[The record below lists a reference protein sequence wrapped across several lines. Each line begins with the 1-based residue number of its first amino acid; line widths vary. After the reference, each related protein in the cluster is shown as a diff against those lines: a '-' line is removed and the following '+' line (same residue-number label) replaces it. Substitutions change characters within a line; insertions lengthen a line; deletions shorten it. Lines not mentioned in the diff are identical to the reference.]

1 MISKSILGL
10 SFGLPWVAVALIWRD
25 ASIKTARENSHA
37 WYSESLGKYGDRM
50 YRFKTDSLKEEGVKR
65 RIEERMKAKGKR

>member
-10 SFGLPWVAVALIWRD
+10 SFGFPWIIVALIWRD
-25 ASIKTARENSHA
+25 GVVECAREQSHA